1 MDSKR
6 ILGLRKEN
14 RLSEALE
21 LARSGLPGN
30 ESDIWYL
37 RAYAWVLYDYVK
49 KIVEDYETS
58 RLPQTVMDDRI
69 TPFMHEF
76 TQIGTPL
83 RGDTAFSQ
91 MLRKAVKMSSDWSD
105 FLNFA
110 RWAGINGFST
120 DDRESFVNE
129 GGRTIDSLEVQF
141 IRAIGRVTAEKA
153 TDQNA
158 DKALINWGKDIL
170 KGAVEKEPN
179 DQWLNYYQSKIFAS
193 EGQTEE
199 AVQHLVPVLRRQVKS
214 SWPWAQLGKVL
225 EHTRKNDALICFT
238 YATQL
243 ARKEQEVARVRIRLG
258 QMLAAEGRFSEAAFH
273 VKTAVDYREK
283 NGFKVPSELAPL
295 LASDWFSK
303 LQSSNQLEPPP
314 KVDGSALTLLND
326 LDRRPLEYEIG
337 VIDHVN
343 SSKRL
348 SYVLTGADKGFP
360 LFHEKFPDTK
370 DLAPGTII
378 EVGRT
383 QADNSPQK
391 CRISNKTSIA
401 GLCEQFYGE
410 IERHKGNSF
419 AFLRSR
425 KLDIFVPPDLASAI
439 LPGQKLKRKCL
450 AIYRKN
456 KNGKA
461 GWRAI
466 RFLD

>member
-1 MDSKR
+1 MDSKQ
-6 ILGLRKEN
+6 IFGLRKEN

-37 RAYAWVLYDYVK
+37 RAYAWVLYDFAK
-49 KIVEDYETS
+49 KIVEDYEKGH
-58 RLPQTVMDDRI
+58 LPPTVMDDRI

-76 TQIGTPL
+76 TQIGAPL
-83 RGDTAFSQ
+83 RRDTPFSH
-91 MLRKAVKMSSDWSD
+91 MLRLAGKVAHAWAG
-105 FLNFA
+105 FLSFA
-110 RWAGINGFST
+110 RWAGIDSFS
-120 DDRESFVNE
+120 DSDRKPIKTK
-129 GGRTIDSLEVQF
+129 GGITIDSLQMRF
-141 IRAIGRVTAEKA
+141 TRAIGRATAKKA
-153 TDQNA
+153 TDPNA
-158 DKALINWGKDIL
+158 GKGLIGWGKDIL
-170 KGAVEKEPN
+170 RSALENEPN

-193 EGQTEE
+193 EGRTEQ
-199 AVQHLVPVLRRQVKS
+199 AVQHLVPVLRRQSKS
-214 SWPWAQLGKVL
+214 AWPWALLGEVI

-273 VKTAVDYREK
+273 VKLAADYREK
-283 NGFKVPSELAPL
+283 NGFKVPPELAQL
-295 LASDWFSK
+295 LASAWFSK
-303 LQSSNQLEPPP
+303 LQSSDQLEPPP
-314 KVDGSALTLLND
+314 EVHSSAISLIDD

-343 SSKRL
+343 SSKKL
-348 SYVLTGADKGFP
+348 SYVATGADKGFP
-360 LFHEKFPDTK
+360 LFHEKFPDVK

-383 QADNSPQK
+383 QADSSPQK
-391 CRISNKTSIA
+391 CRSSNKTSIA

-425 KLDIFVPPDLASAI
+425 KSDIFVPPDLASAI